1 MKIFKLLF
9 LLLLITSLSYAQN
22 QTVYITE
29 KGKKYHR
36 EYCRTT
42 KNSNTTAIS
51 LSKALSMGYSACKV
65 CNH

>member
-1 MKIFKLLF
+1 MKIFKFLF
-9 LLLLITSLSYAQN
+9 LLLLISSLSYSQYK
-22 QTVYITE
+22 TVYITE

-51 LSKALSMGYSACKV
+51 LSKAKSMGYSACKV
-65 CNH
+65 CNP

>member
-29 KGKKYHR
+29 KGK
-36 EYCRTT
+36 E
-42 KNSNTTAIS
+42 IS
-51 LSKALSMGYSACKV
+51 
-65 CNH
+65 

>member
-1 MKIFKLLF
+1 MRILKLLL
-9 LLLLITSLSYAQN
+9 LLLLISFLSYAQDK
-22 QTVYITE
+22 TVYITA

-51 LSKALSMGYSACKV
+51 LSRARSMGYEACKV
-65 CNH
+65 CRP